1 MEGAASMAVKGNYMV
16 FGGLDGWITL
26 LEVLSMRPSA
36 TSVSGLKLLVYQALS
51 Y

>member
-1 MEGAASMAVKGNYMV
+1 MPTDPERLSSYDGALRDADDQAPRPLHVAMAG
-16 FGGLDGWITL
+16 
-26 LEVLSMRPSA
+26 